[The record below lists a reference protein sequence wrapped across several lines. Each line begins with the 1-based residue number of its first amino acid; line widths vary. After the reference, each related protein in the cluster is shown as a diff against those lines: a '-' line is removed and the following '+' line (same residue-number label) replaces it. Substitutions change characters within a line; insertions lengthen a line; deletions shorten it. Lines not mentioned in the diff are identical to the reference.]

1 MREYKLHNGK
11 QGAAFT
17 VRVTP
22 RARNTEFSGIM
33 HDGTLRIRVSAP
45 PVKGQDNSILISFL
59 ARVLEVREDRLDVVA
74 GEDSLDKIVSV
85 LDMTSEEAQ
94 DRILTWMAS
103 EGD

>member
-1 MREYKLHNGK
+1 MREFKLHNGK

-45 PVKGQDNSILISFL
+45 PEEGKENAMLIEFL
-59 ARVLEVREDRLDVVA
+59 AKVLGVRKNRLDVVA

-85 LDMTSEEAQ
+85 LDMDSKEAQ
-94 DRILTWMAS
+94 KRILAWMAK